1 MTEAER
7 KAESTQPSMTKKR
20 LDEYRSAKKEIQ
32 ELERRLAN
40 IYDADKDGY
49 IRNSMVCD
57 YRSGYPRPQSIVGVD
72 WELVQA
78 REARY
83 RKRLDRLRQECN
95 EVEEFIESIPESL
108 ERRIFRMYYVDGMS
122 QYKVAKCVHMCQA
135 AVSKKIAGFDKW
147 NKNDKKV

>member
-7 KAESTQPSMTKKR
+7 KAERPMTKKR

-49 IRNSMVCD
+49 IRNSTVYD

-72 WELVQA
+72 WELVKA

-83 RKRLDRLRQECN
+83 RKRLARLRQECN
-95 EVEEFIESIPESL
+95 EVEEFIEDIPDSL
-108 ERRIFRMYYVDGMS
+108 ERRIFRMVYVDGMT
-122 QYKVAKCVHMCQA
+122 QAKAGKELHLDR
-135 AVSKKIAGFDKW
+135 SRISRKIDEYF
-147 NKNDKKV
+147 KNAHKAQKAHV